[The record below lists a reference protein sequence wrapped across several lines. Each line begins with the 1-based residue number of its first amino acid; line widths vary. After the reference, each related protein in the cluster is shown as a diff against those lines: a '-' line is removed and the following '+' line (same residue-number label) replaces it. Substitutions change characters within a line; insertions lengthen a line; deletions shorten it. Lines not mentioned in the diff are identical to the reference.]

1 MARDDG
7 VDVAIP
13 ESLFWMQEVQKRGA
27 DLSRARVRFHNRTID
42 EYELARYVRAF
53 RYAVRKYTDPLGRKN
68 RG

>member
-27 DLSRARVRFHNRTID
+27 DLSRARVRFRNRTID

-53 RYAVRKYTDPLGRKN
+53 HYAVRKYTDPLGRKN

>member
-1 MARDDG
+1 MAFDDR

-27 DLSRARVRFHNRTID
+27 ELSRAKKRFRNHIID
-42 EYELARYVRAF
+42 EYELARYVRAS